1 MALPGTPQ
9 RPLPGTYFMTPAPP
23 RFNQPP
29 PPQPPLFRPPQPHS
43 GREPTPP
50 PPRDGTIPPANQAQ
64 IIPQPLLPI
73 SRAAKT
79 INEVLQRESSFPD
92 LDSYVKRELV
102 LHSLDKIQLI
112 VLQRVFL
119 PTMNFHLQLPTPPGL
134 LSKR

>member
-29 PPQPPLFRPPQPHS
+29 PPQPPLFRPPQPYS
-43 GREPTPP
+43 GLEPAPP
-50 PPRDGTIPPANQAQ
+50 PDGPIPPPIQAQ

-79 INEVLQRESSFPD
+79 INEVLQREASFPD
-92 LDSYVKRELV
+92 LDSYVRREFDLGFFWG
-102 LHSLDKIQLI
+102 I
-112 VLQRVFL
+112 
-119 PTMNFHLQLPTPPGL
+119 
-134 LSKR
+134 